1 MYCEQLKKGLLVKL
15 PLLGL
20 GKYIKLEIKM
30 KKILWSIL
38 GIIIALAVG
47 ISGYVYY
54 QLHNAT
60 SKINSS
66 DSALSKSSDKK
77 TSSGKSVSYLLLG
90 TDTGALGRDYKGRTD
105 TMMVMTVNPKAEKT
119 TIVSIERDTQIQL
132 NGHTAKLNAAYAEG
146 DADSAISAV
155 ENLLDIK
162 LDGYMLVNMNG
173 LKQLV
178 ESVGGVTVTAP
189 LTFDYEGYS
198 FVNGQSYSMDGE
210 EALAFSRMRYDDPKG
225 DYGRQER
232 QQMVVKAVLNKL
244 KQNPTSALSNSFL
257 ASVSDNVR
265 SNISQSSF
273 QNLAM
278 KYSKAANTIETDQIM
293 GNGIMESGVS
303 YQIIPQNEINRVHNE
318 IENAMNE
325 Q

>member
-1 MYCEQLKKGLLVKL
+1 MNLIHRE
-15 PLLGL
+15 
-20 GKYIKLEIKM
+20 LEKIM
-30 KKILWSIL
+30 KKVLWSIL
-38 GIIIALAVG
+38 GIILALAVG
-47 ISGYVYY
+47 ITGYAYY
-54 QLHNAT
+54 QLHNTTA
-60 SKINSS
+60 KINSS
-66 DSALSKSSDKK
+66 DSGALSKSSDTK
-77 TSSGKSVSYLLLG
+77 TSAGKSVSYLLLG

-105 TMMVMTVNPKAEKT
+105 TMMVMTVNPKSEKT
-119 TIVSIERDTQIQL
+119 TLVSIERDTQIQL
-132 NGHTAKLNAAYAEG
+132 NGRAAKLNAAYAEG

-178 ESVGGVTVTAP
+178 DSVGGVTVTAP

-198 FVNGQSYSMDGE
+198 FVNGQSYSMDGT

-232 QQMVVKAVLNKL
+232 QQQVVKAVLNKL
-244 KQNPTSALSNSFL
+244 KQNPTSALSNNFL
-257 ASVSDNVR
+257 SSVSDNVR

-278 KYSKAANTIETDQIM
+278 KYGKAANTIETDQII
-293 GNGIMESGVS
+293 GNGIMEGGVS
-303 YQIIPQNEINRVHNE
+303 YQIIPQTEITRVHNE

-325 Q
+325 N

>member
-47 ISGYVYY
+47 ISGYAYY
-54 QLHNAT
+54 QLHSAT

-293 GNGIMESGVS
+293 GNGIMENGVS

-318 IENAMNE
+318 IESAMNE